1 MERKLLHRRLPLTW
15 AIAWRYM
22 LGERSQ
28 ILSSTAWAAF
38 IATALGVTAMVIAMA
53 MMTGYTEDLQRKLI
67 GLQGEV
73 IASPLVKGGFEQDAL
88 RLGEAG
94 EIPGVAR
101 MGRVAYGEGSI
112 ASTAQPDG
120 ISIVLRGVDPDVQPG
135 ATEAGEAATGHTT
148 ATPSPADPPPVP
160 GASALFAPD
169 PRALAVDAKGV
180 PGVLLGKELQRQ
192 LGVELGETLR
202 LVVLDLGGRRPRFR
216 YRSVRFG
223 GAFSTG
229 FAEFDASWILLDR
242 EVLLKAR
249 GETGLDVMEFKL
261 ADPGDTETIAQRIE
275 AILGEEWIVQRWQKI
290 NQQLFAALK
299 LQEGLLFLVLG
310 LIVLVSTF
318 NVSSTLV
325 ILVRERLRDIGV
337 LGSLG
342 LGPRQLWSIFALYGL
357 CLGGFG
363 TLTGVLVG
371 GGASW
376 LITEFELVRFG
387 PEIAAIYFIDS
398 VPFRVERADVFAI
411 VTFALVVTIVA
422 SALPALRAARIRPSV
437 ALRDE

>member
-1 MERKLLHRRLPLTW
+1 MERHLLHRRLPLPW

-38 IATALGVTAMVIAMA
+38 LATALGVTAMVIAMA
-53 MMTGYTEDLQRKLI
+53 LMTGYTEDLQRKLI

-73 IASPLVKGGFEQDAL
+73 IASPLITDGFEQDADL
-88 RLGEAG
+88 LAAAG
-94 EIPGVAR
+94 KLPGVAR

-112 ASTAQPDG
+112 SSSSLPDG
-120 ISIVLRGVDPDVQPG
+120 ISVVLRGVDPEYDPTVRKL
-135 ATEAGEAATGHTT
+135 AA
-148 ATPSPADPPPVP
+148 AA
-160 GASALFAPD
+160 GASRL
-169 PRALAVDAKGV
+169 LAADASGV
-180 PGVLLGKELQRQ
+180 PGVLLGKELQRK
-192 LGVELGETLR
+192 LAAEPGDVLR

-216 YRSVRFG
+216 FRSVRF
-223 GAFSTG
+223 ADSFSTG
-229 FAEFDASWILLDR
+229 FAEFDASWIILGR

-249 GETGLDVMEFKL
+249 GDTGLDVMELKL
-261 ADPGDTETIAQRIE
+261 EDPAQTEAVAARIE
-275 AILGEEWIVQRWQKI
+275 ETLGPEWLVQQWQKL

-310 LIVLVSTF
+310 LIVVVSTF
-318 NVSSTLV
+318 NVASTLL

-342 LGPRQLWSIFALYGL
+342 LGPRELWWIFAFYGL
-357 CLGGFG
+357 CLGGLG
-363 TLTGVLVG
+363 TAAGVLVG
-371 GGASW
+371 GSAAW
-376 LITEFELVRFG
+376 LITEFELVRFD

-398 VPFRVERADVFAI
+398 VPFRVELTDVLAI
-411 VTFALVVTIVA
+411 VIFSLTVTLLA
-422 SALPALRAARIRPSV
+422 CALPALRAARIRPSI

>member
-1 MERKLLHRRLPLTW
+1 
-15 AIAWRYM
+15 M

-73 IASPLVKGGFEQDAL
+73 IASPLVQGGFESDAEL
-88 RLGEAG
+88 LARAS
-94 EIPGVAR
+94 EIPGIRR
-101 MGRVAYGEGSI
+101 MGRVSYGEGSI
-112 ASTAQPDG
+112 SSPALPDG
-120 ISIVLRGVDPDVQPG
+120 VSVVLRGVEP
-135 ATEAGEAATGHTT
+135 ATRGEEGSAGTL
-148 ATPSPADPPPVP
+148 SPLPMS

-169 PRALAVDAKGV
+169 AAALAANEKGV
-180 PGVLLGKELQRQ
+180 PGVLLGQELQRQ
-192 LGVELGETLR
+192 LGVELGDPMR
-202 LVVLDLGGRRPRFR
+202 LVVLDLSGSRPRFR

-223 GAFSTG
+223 GTFVTG

-242 EVLLKAR
+242 EVLRRAR
-249 GETGLDVMEFKL
+249 GDTGLDVMEFKL
-261 ADPGDTETIAQRIE
+261 VDPGETEAVAQRIE
-275 AILGEEWIVQRWQKI
+275 ATLGEAWLVQRWQKL
-290 NQQLFAALK
+290 NQQLFAALA

-342 LGPRQLWSIFALYGL
+342 LGPRQLWWIFALYGL
-357 CLGGFG
+357 CLGTLG

-371 GGASW
+371 SGSAW

-398 VPFRVERADVFAI
+398 VPFRVELVDLIAI
-411 VTFALVVTIVA
+411 VTFALAVTLAA
-422 SALPALRAARIRPSV
+422 SALPALRAARIRPSL